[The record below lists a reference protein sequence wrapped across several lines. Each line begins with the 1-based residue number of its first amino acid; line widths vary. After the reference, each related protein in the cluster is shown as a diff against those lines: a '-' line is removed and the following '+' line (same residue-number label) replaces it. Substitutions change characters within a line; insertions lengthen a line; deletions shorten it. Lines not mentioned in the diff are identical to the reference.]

1 MNKAAPL
8 FICTVLLT
16 GCVFQEDK
24 LQFESLAKG
33 ESSYPGE
40 DPLLFVVTSYD
51 DTAGF
56 TPYIDSGIQNVL
68 EQIDYQQ
75 YVVICVFLGWKGKG
89 CAIEI
94 KELIRKEEAIVLL
107 TVFQEP
113 ELGETLPGYASP
125 FHLIKVSKSEIKLV
139 GKVSFLLEDTK
150 GFLHAK
156 VQIEV

>member
-16 GCVFQEDK
+16 GCVFQGDK
-24 LQFESLAKG
+24 LQFESLARG
-33 ESSYPGE
+33 ESSYRGE

-51 DTAGF
+51 DTAAF
-56 TPYIDSGIQNVL
+56 TQYIGIGTQDAL
-68 EQIDYQQ
+68 KRIDYQQ
-75 YVVICVFLGWKGKG
+75 YVVICVFLGCKGEG
-89 CAIEI
+89 SAIEI

-113 ELGETLPGYASP
+113 ELGKTLPGYASP
-125 FHLIKVSKSEIKLV
+125 FHLIKVSKSEIRLV
-139 GKVSFLLEDTK
+139 GEVSFLLEDTR

-156 VQIEV
+156 VRVEV